1 MSRIVGDETKPFRSI
16 SYNAITQGDQ
26 RIMMD
31 VAEESGPRQRPRVE
45 GGREDEILDATV
57 EVVAELG
64 YDRLTMDA
72 VATAAKASKA
82 TLYRRW
88 STKAELVVDAISR
101 AKGCPVPGDVDT
113 GSLRGDLICLSCGEG
128 GFTSEMP
135 MSVMAGLL
143 TALHRDNDLKKAF
156 KERFIGPRVA
166 VVNRIYSR
174 AVERGEIASDVDVA
188 LLSQTLPALLI
199 HHAFIL
205 GVEPTDDL
213 VLRVIDNV
221 ILPAARG
228 SQAS

>member
-1 MSRIVGDETKPFRSI
+1 MSET
-16 SYNAITQGDQ
+16 AE
-26 RIMMD
+26 
-31 VAEESGPRQRPRVE
+31 VAPRQRPRVE

-57 EVVAELG
+57 EILAELG

-101 AKGCPVPGDVDT
+101 AKGCPMPEDVDT
-113 GSLRGDLICLSCGEG
+113 GSLRGDLISMSCNEG
-128 GFTSEMP
+128 GFTSELP

-143 TALHRDNDLKKAF
+143 TALHRDADLQKAF
-156 KERFIGPRVA
+156 KERFLAPRLALTNGVFE
-166 VVNRIYSR
+166 R
-174 AVERGEIASDVDVA
+174 AVQRGEIGAEVDIE
-188 LLSQTLPALLI
+188 LLSQTLPAVII
-199 HHAFIL
+199 HHAFVL
-205 GVEPTDDL
+205 GIEPTEDL
-213 VLRVIDNV
+213 ILRVIDHV

>member
-1 MSRIVGDETKPFRSI
+1 MSDIVE
-16 SYNAITQGDQ
+16 A
-26 RIMMD
+26 
-31 VAEESGPRQRPRVE
+31 GPRQRPRVE

-101 AKGCPVPGDVDT
+101 AKGCPMPEDVDT
-113 GSLRGDLICLSCGEG
+113 GSLRGDLISMSCNEG

-143 TALHRDNDLKKAF
+143 TALHRDADLQKAF
-156 KERFIGPRVA
+156 KERFLAPRLALTHGV
-166 VVNRIYSR
+166 YER
-174 AVERGEIASDVDVA
+174 AVRRGEIAADVDID
-188 LLSQTLPALLI
+188 LLSETLPAVII
-199 HHAFIL
+199 HRAFVL
-205 GVEPTDDL
+205 GIEPTEDL
-213 VLRVIDNV
+213 ILRVIDHV

-228 SQAS
+228 SQVS

>member
-1 MSRIVGDETKPFRSI
+1 MPDI
-16 SYNAITQGDQ
+16 
-26 RIMMD
+26 
-31 VAEESGPRQRPRVE
+31 AEAGPRQRPRVE

-101 AKGCPVPGDVDT
+101 AKGCPVPDDIDT
-113 GSLRGDLICLSCGEG
+113 GSLRGDLISLSCEDG

-143 TALHRDNDLKKAF
+143 TALHRDSDLQKAF
-156 KERFIGPRVA
+156 KERFLAPRVA
-166 VVNRIYSR
+166 VVNQVYAR
-174 AVERGEIASDVDVA
+174 AVERGEIAADVDVE
-188 LLSQTLPALLI
+188 LLSQTLPAVII

-205 GVEPTDDL
+205 GIEPTEDL

-228 SQAS
+228 SQVS

>member
-1 MSRIVGDETKPFRSI
+1 MADSI
-16 SYNAITQGDQ
+16 EASAG
-26 RIMMD
+26 
-31 VAEESGPRQRPRVE
+31 ARQRPRVE
-45 GGREDEILDATV
+45 GSREEEILDATV

-101 AKGCPVPGDVDT
+101 AKGACPRPEDVDT
-113 GSLRGDLICLSCGEG
+113 GSLRGDLIAMSCVDG

-143 TALHRDNDLKKAF
+143 TALHRDPDLQKAF
-156 KERFIGPRVA
+156 QERFVAPRIA
-166 VVNRIYSR
+166 VVNKIYGR
-174 AVERGEIASDVDVA
+174 AVQRGEIAADLDIEMLA
-188 LLSQTLPALLI
+188 RTLPALI
-199 HHAFIL
+199 VHHAFIL
-205 GVEPTDDL
+205 GVEPTDEL
-213 VLRVIDNV
+213 VVRVIDHV

-228 SQAS
+228 SRAV